1 MKKETLYEALGDIKD
16 SYIRDAHAVQKKKSA
31 PHFFQSVA
39 LKWGAVAAGL
49 CLVVTAVVFVLNN
62 NIAWGPTHDNE
73 QQYGNTVAYVGW
85 SEDPTLCGSALNSD
99 LLQSEPGEHLPIFKI
114 DTLAEL
120 EQFKATFETILDL
133 DQGYDTALSFN
144 AAMSKAQWDREIFY
158 EKNSLLIIYIPASS
172 GSFRHAIQEV
182 KTTDTSICIH
192 VKQANNPDVIT
203 DDMAGW
209 FLLAEV
215 EDEEIQKYTSFDATF
230 SPQ

>member
-16 SYIRDAHAVQKKKSA
+16 SYIRDAHAVQKKKNA

-62 NIAWGPTHDNE
+62 NIAWGPTHDAEEN
-73 QQYGNTVAYVGW
+73 YGNTIAYVGW
-85 SEDPTLCGSALNSD
+85 SEDPTLYGSALNSD

-114 DTLAEL
+114 DTPAEL
-120 EQFKATFETILDL
+120 EEFKATFEGILDL

-158 EKNSLLIIYIPASS
+158 EKNSLLIIYIPADSV
-172 GSFRHAIQEV
+172 SFRYAIRKVE
-182 KTTDTSICIH
+182 TTDTSVCIH
-192 VKQANNPDVIT
+192 VEQVNDPDAISEG
-203 DDMAGW
+203 MAGW
-209 FLLAEV
+209 FLLAQV
-215 EDEEIQKYTSFDATF
+215 EDEEIQKYTSLDAIL
-230 SPQ
+230 SVE

>member
-31 PHFFQSVA
+31 PRFFQSVA

-49 CLVVTAVVFVLNN
+49 CLVVTAVVSVLNN
-62 NIAWGPTHDNE
+62 NIAWGPTHDAEEN
-73 QQYGNTVAYVGW
+73 YGNTIAYVGW
-85 SEDPTLCGSALNSD
+85 SEDPTLYGSALNSD

-114 DTLAEL
+114 DTPAEL
-120 EQFKATFETILDL
+120 EQFKATFEGILDL

-158 EKNSLLIIYIPASS
+158 EKNSLLIIYIPADS
-172 GSFRHAIQEV
+172 GSFRYAIRKVE
-182 KTTDTSICIH
+182 TTDTSVCIH
-192 VKQANNPDVIT
+192 VEQVNDSDAISEG
-203 DDMAGW
+203 MAGW

-215 EDEEIQKYTSFDATF
+215 EDEEIQKYTSLDATL
-230 SPQ
+230 SVE

>member
-16 SYIRDAHAVQKKKSA
+16 SYIRDAHAVQKKKTA

-62 NIAWGPTHDNE
+62 NIAWGPTCDGE
-73 QQYGNTVAYVGW
+73 QNYGNTISYVGW
-85 SEDPTLCGSALNSD
+85 SEDPTLYDSALNRD
-99 LLQSEPGEHLPIFKI
+99 LLQNEPGEHLPIFKI
-114 DTLAEL
+114 DTPAEL
-120 EQFKATFETILDL
+120 EQFKATFEGILAL
-133 DQGYDTALSFN
+133 DQGYDTVRSFN
-144 AAMSKAQWDREIFY
+144 AAMSQTQWDRDIFY
-158 EKNSLLIIYIPASS
+158 EKHSLLIIYIPAYS
-172 GSFRHAIQEV
+172 GSFRYAIQEV

-192 VKQANNPDVIT
+192 VKQANDPEVIT
-203 DDMAGW
+203 EDMAGW
-209 FLLAEV
+209 FLLVEV

>member
-31 PHFFQSVA
+31 PHFFQSIA

-62 NIAWGPTHDNE
+62 NIAWGPTHDVEEN
-73 QQYGNTVAYVGW
+73 YGNTIAYVGW
-85 SEDPTLCGSALNSD
+85 SEDPTLYGSALNSD

-120 EQFKATFETILDL
+120 EQFKATFETIFDL
-133 DQGYDTALSFN
+133 DQGYDTVLSCN

-158 EKNSLLIIYIPASS
+158 EKNSLLIIYIPAES
-172 GSFRHAIQEV
+172 GSFRYAIQEV

-192 VKQANNPDVIT
+192 VMQANNPDVIT

-215 EDEEIQKYTSFDATF
+215 EDEEIQKYTSFDAVL
-230 SPQ
+230 SSK